1 MRELLKLLRCE
12 FAKMRRKPLVFV
24 SVILSVLIP
33 LAYAVMLANPQTSV
47 EAVEGMMSC
56 LFQVSAYLLLMPLVV
71 ILASNLL
78 FEEQDNDTLK
88 NLLTIPVSKPTLAIA
103 KMLVL
108 LIFSVL
114 FMAVGGL
121 LSMLIL
127 LIQGWE
133 PVGFIRLFCV
143 GLGESVIMWVGA
155 MPCIL
160 LVTTLNKSYI
170 ISVIITFFY
179 TMVNYLLAANDAFL
193 MQPFGLN
200 LGTLLPGPL
209 SFRWIYQFYDLSNP
223 GPELAGL
230 LERISPY
237 FVNNIQVFSIIA
249 LEGVVFLTLIAV
261 VYKRQKLS

>member
-1 MRELLKLLRCE
+1 MLNMMRCE
-12 FAKMRRKPLVFV
+12 FAKMRRKPLIFA
-24 SVILSVLIP
+24 SVLLSVLIP
-33 LAYAVMLANPQTSV
+33 LAYAVMLADPKTSA

-88 NLLTIPVSKPTLAIA
+88 NLLTIPVSKSMLAIT

-108 LIFSVL
+108 FLFSVL
-114 FMAVGGL
+114 FMVVGSL
-121 LSMLIL
+121 LSLLIL

-133 PVGFIRLFCV
+133 PVGFARLFFV
-143 GLGESVIMWVGA
+143 GIGESIIMWVGV

-160 LVTTLNKSYI
+160 LLVALNKSYI

-179 TMVNYLLAANDAFL
+179 TMVNYLLATNDTFL

-209 SFRWIYQFYDLSNP
+209 SFRWIYQFYDMSHP
-223 GPELAGL
+223 SPELAML

-237 FVNNIQVFSIIA
+237 FVNHIQVFGIII

-261 VYKRQKLS
+261 VYRRQKLS